1 MGAKIDR
8 DKLKS
13 DLKAAGYKVTGEGLS
28 KSSGSAVSDRIN
40 EMRNEFGTRQ
50 DKLIANNPAFVY
62 AKVYGDGKT
71 GQEANKPVKGT
82 AIPRS
87 RFKPADTNRPLGRA
101 SAQRAFTST
110 PTGNFKG
117 EAVVKSA
124 LSSSGAAYKKLGAD
138 VTSST
143 GNLSMGES
151 ARTAIGEAKA
161 AKKEGRQV
169 KLGQAQRK
177 AEQDKVKSFN
187 DGWAGDLKQKL
198 LESAVESS
206 KRAYEYEQEAKE
218 GLGGFGQFAVDLGIA
233 GAQFAGDIALN
244 AALPGAGMA
253 AMGMRA
259 YGSASLDARRRG
271 LSEGE
276 QQISGLKSAAIEVL
290 TEKLFGLGSKA
301 AYGSGL
307 IKNEKL
313 INGIVN
319 NLAKT
324 NAGRTTL
331 KLITGAAEEG
341 AEEVLSD
348 ILNPVADRIL
358 KLDDGKGDW
367 SDIGKDMDTQ
377 QMLADFLI
385 GGTLGLFG
393 AGTNVA
399 NGQFKAENAQQ
410 RGYEKYQRELV
421 NMGLEAEPGS
431 RAQKA
436 AETYKPI
443 VEKSGKHFHRNL
455 SDAETENLARL
466 MDAPFA
472 KKALA
477 DANILID
484 DNTADIIARAANGQ
498 RI

>member
-1 MGAKIDR
+1 MA
-8 DKLKS
+8 S
-13 DLKAAGYKVTGEGLS
+13 DWREKYQKAIKD
-28 KSSGSAVSDRIN
+28 GSAAKRYQESSKGIP
-40 EMRNEFGTRQ
+40 
-50 DKLIANNPAFVY
+50 ANNPAFVY

-71 GQEANKPVKGT
+71 GQEANKPVKGKKITKPPKVQHRDGEIAALGAGDYGASNSTRFDKTMNAAIYST
-82 AIPRS
+82 AAALENLHGTLKEKDAR
-87 RFKPADTNRPLGRA
+87 
-101 SAQRAFTST
+101 QRARD
-110 PTGNFKG
+110 
-117 EAVVKSA
+117 EA
-124 LSSSGAAYKKLGAD
+124 D
-138 VTSST
+138 
-143 GNLSMGES
+143 
-151 ARTAIGEAKA
+151 
-161 AKKEGRQV
+161 
-169 KLGQAQRK
+169 
-177 AEQDKVKSFN
+177 
-187 DGWAGDLKQKL
+187 
-198 LESAVESS
+198 S
-206 KRAYEYEQEAKE
+206 KRLKAGYDAMIQGEDIYSRPGGLKKISEDADKDFEARYEKVRGVGDEYFKKADEMKKRSEQQQKEAKE

-233 GAQFAGDIALN
+233 GAQFAGDVALN
-244 AALPGAGMA
+244 AALPGAGLA

-259 YGSASLDARRRG
+259 AGSAAQEARQDGRDIDTQ
-271 LSEGE
+271 LNT
-276 QQISGLKSAAIEVL
+276 GLKSAAIEVL

-393 AGTNVA
+393 AGTNVV

-421 NMGLEAEPGS
+421 NMGLEVEPGS

-472 KKALA
+472 KKPLRMQTSSLT
-477 DANILID
+477 I
-484 DNTADIIARAANGQ
+484 TPRT
-498 RI
+498 